1 MRKLIS
7 KSRLHKLSGY
17 MWKVFLSLRKWVW
30 LFFCLEIKWQEV
42 LHFHIFMVCYR
53 VFQMDWGHFKELL
66 ILYIWF
72 PFITFMVKKCVC
84 TFWYWKCSSL
94 KNVPKSILNTL
105 YNIYIVHIFSASS
118 ILEFICLQTV
128 VEWNMLH
135 TIPTTNKKIAI
146 TITLILKKMGK

>member
-105 YNIYIVHIFSASS
+105 YNTHFFSQFNFGIHMSS
-118 ILEFICLQTV
+118 NCCRV
-128 VEWNMLH
+128 KYVAYY
-135 TIPTTNKKIAI
+135 TNNKQKNCH